1 MAVQIRRKAVESFF
15 LWTQSILI
23 GTGILVLGYCS
34 FMLVDAQVFQ
44 AYEGWRFQT
53 AVPRQLPQEVPQLI
67 PSALS
72 PAILATN
79 RRNLEWAGIVGGKG
93 PLGRLEISS
102 VGLTVMVF
110 EGTEERTLRRAVGHI
125 PGTALPGQSGN
136 VAIAGHR
143 DTFFRALRK
152 IHENDLIELTTLSGS
167 YRYRVNFT
175 KVVEPSNIDVLR
187 DSDNSTLTLVTC
199 YPFQYIGAA
208 PERFVVRALQTA
220 EATTVGTSR

>member
-34 FMLVDAQVFQ
+34 FMLVDAKVFQ